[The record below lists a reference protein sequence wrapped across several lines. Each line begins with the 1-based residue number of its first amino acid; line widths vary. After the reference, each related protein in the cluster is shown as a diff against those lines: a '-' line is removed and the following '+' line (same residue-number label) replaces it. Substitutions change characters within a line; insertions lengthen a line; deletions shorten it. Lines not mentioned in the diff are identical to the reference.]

1 MKKIFVLSAL
11 LFMACHLTF
20 GWGSV
25 GHKAVAQVAENH
37 ISKNTKKALKKYLP
51 GATIVEVASDA
62 DKYYYQWSRDIGF
75 ECSNPRI
82 LRRRASDMDEQPTN
96 IEPWCHSYTV
106 DSLFN
111 TYRHNRE
118 GDIYVRNCVMDL
130 DFLINDL
137 KNNLENMDKEERIV
151 KISVVV
157 HLVGD
162 MHCPMHVLY
171 VPQDPTGGKYSF
183 YVNGKKINAH
193 TYWDGGIFKILEPEW
208 SYFEYSEAI
217 DTASAEEIVQIQKGD
232 VFDWGKSSAEN
243 SFPAHGLYPTGGE
256 LDADQPE
263 KDRALMYTQLRNAG
277 YRLAK
282 ALDYIFDTA
291 K

>member
-1 MKKIFVLSAL
+1 MKKTL
-11 LFMACHLTF
+11 LFAAFLLFSFQLSF

-37 ISKNTKKALKKYLP
+37 ISKSTKKAIKKYLH

-62 DKYYYQWSRDIGF
+62 DKFYYQWSRDIGW

-82 LRRRASDMDEQPTN
+82 LRRQPSEMDEQPTN

-118 GDIYVRNCVMDL
+118 GDVYVRNCVMDL
-130 DFLINDL
+130 DYLIRDL
-137 KNNLENMDKEERIV
+137 KENRDKMDKQECIM

-157 HLVGD
+157 HQVGD
-162 MHCPMHVLY
+162 MHCPMHMRYIDREPSLGTYNVY
-171 VPQDPTGGKYSF
+171 FGKG
-183 YVNGKKINAH
+183 NKKRKISYHAL
-193 TYWDGGIFKILEPEW
+193 WDHRMISAIHPW
-208 SYFEYSEAI
+208 SYTDMANLFDIYSEKEIAKFCKGDI
-217 DTASAEEIVQIQKGD
+217 FTWAEEVA
-232 VFDWGKSSAEN
+232 VVSWPMRE
-243 SFPAHGLYPTGGE
+243 YGE
-256 LDADQPE
+256 DDEIDEIEYRKKYQ
-263 KDRALMYTQLRNAG
+263 QLGEELLTKAG

-282 ALDYIFDTA
+282 VLNDIL